1 MHPQEMDAEQYK
13 QHLGETIAT
22 LRKKAGYSSQE
33 SFAEAVGLHRTYIG
47 AIERG
52 ERNVSIENLVA
63 ISTILNMPLSKLI
76 QASEK
81 F

>member
-1 MHPQEMDAEQYK
+1 MNAEEYK
-13 QHLGETIAT
+13 QQLGTTICR
-22 LRKKAGYSSQE
+22 LRKISGYSSQE

-52 ERNVSIENLVA
+52 ERNISIENLVA
-63 ISTILNMPLSKLI
+63 ISDILNMPLSKLI
-76 QASEK
+76 NAAES